1 MDPSILGGVSTFLSL
16 LLAVVLGALL
26 GTERTL
32 AHKVAGMRT
41 FSLVALGS
49 AAFVIIGNLQMEQA
63 LDPSSIDSLRIA
75 SQIILGIGFLGSG
88 LIIVQDKTVNGLTT
102 AAGMWVVAAI
112 GMACGFGLYYLALFI
127 TALTLFIFRVLFV
140 FEEKLNK
147 TVGD

>member
-1 MDPSILGGVSTFLSL
+1 MGPTILSGISTFLSL

-49 AAFVIIGNLQMEQA
+49 AAFVVIGNTQLTQTLA
-63 LDPSSIDSLRIA
+63 GSGDSLRIA

-88 LIIVQDKTVNGLTT
+88 LIIVKDKTINGLTT
-102 AAGMWVVAAI
+102 AAGMWVVAAV

-127 TALTLFIFRVLFV
+127 SALTLFIFRVLFV
-140 FEEKLNK
+140 FEDKLNK
-147 TVGD
+147 TMKD

>member
-16 LLAVVLGALL
+16 LLAVVLGGLL
-26 GTERTL
+26 GTERNL

-49 AAFVIIGNLQMEQA
+49 ATFVVIGNLILAQS
-63 LDPSSIDSLRIA
+63 LDPSTGDPLRIA

-88 LIIVQDKTVNGLTT
+88 LIIIKDKTINGLTT

-112 GMACGFGLYYLALFI
+112 GMACGFGLYYLALFV

-147 TVGD
+147 TISD

>member
-1 MDPSILGGVSTFLSL
+1 MDPSLLAGINTFLSL
-16 LLAVVLGALL
+16 LLAVVLGGLL

-32 AHKVAGMRT
+32 AHKTAGMRT

-49 AAFVIIGNLQMEQA
+49 AAFVIIGNLQLAEA
-63 LDPSSIDSLRIA
+63 LDPSAVDPLRIA

-88 LIIVQDKTVNGLTT
+88 LIIVKDKTVNGLTT
-102 AAGMWVVAAI
+102 AAGMWVAAAI